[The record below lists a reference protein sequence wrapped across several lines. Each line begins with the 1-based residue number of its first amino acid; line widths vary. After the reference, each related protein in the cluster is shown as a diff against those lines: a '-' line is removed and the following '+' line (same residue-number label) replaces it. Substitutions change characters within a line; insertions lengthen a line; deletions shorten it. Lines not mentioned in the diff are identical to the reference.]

1 MTRRK
6 ISSTRWIHRHITDPY
21 VIKAKQK
28 GYRSRAAFKLI
39 EIDDR
44 FHFLK
49 PQLQVVDLGAAPGS
63 WSQVTVQRVGVH
75 QSKTYVLAVDIVPIK
90 PIPGTTILTANI
102 LDPETRSRIVSIV
115 NGKADIILSDMST
128 STIGHRSTDHLRLM
142 ELAHAAFEIVCTI
155 LVPEGI
161 FLCKIFQGASQSDL
175 LTSLKRRFC
184 SVRHVKPASSRKQN
198 SEVYLLATGFR

>member
-49 PQLQVVDLGAAPGS
+49 PQLHVVDLGAAPGS

-75 QSKTYVLAVDIVPIK
+75 QSKTHTSLLSISYRSNLFPVPLSLRLIFLTQKHFLVLSRSSMEK
-90 PIPGTTILTANI
+90 PIL
-102 LDPETRSRIVSIV
+102 
-115 NGKADIILSDMST
+115 
-128 STIGHRSTDHLRLM
+128 
-142 ELAHAAFEIVCTI
+142 F
-155 LVPEGI
+155 
-161 FLCKIFQGASQSDL
+161 
-175 LTSLKRRFC
+175 
-184 SVRHVKPASSRKQN
+184 
-198 SEVYLLATGFR
+198 